1 MSRPLSRPVQ
11 NHVLNTV
18 NLQFKI
24 GGFLWFSFPLSQ
36 LGETRVSSSFSSFS
50 FSLLPLFPFLFNQ
63 IASLFARGRRRLRNV
78 QIKLCSLRSSSAA
91 LAACRWDCPQRS
103 GSSCEGQGI
112 LDSALIAVPSSLSL
126 YCDFFGGR
134 GHLPLLSFHL
144 SCNAPP
150 LPHLCLFAAARHP
163 LYDPCSLLP
172 LPPSTF
178 LPPHGPT
185 DPVQAYRDC
194 SSRGPPQFCTF
205 MLQIHAPP
213 SPAGLYIRPSAPAL
227 ALGSRGTSPAFRRL
241 SPLPPTQNERAAPE
255 VPGSSCPDL
264 PPDQLTCTPQV
275 PPAILSALGGQH
287 SLNNFWQVLLFLCRW
302 PVCDCGSQSSA
313 SRSGNCLSPL

>member
-1 MSRPLSRPVQ
+1 M
-11 NHVLNTV
+11 
-18 NLQFKI
+18 
-24 GGFLWFSFPLSQ
+24 
-36 LGETRVSSSFSSFS
+36 SSSFSSFS

-78 QIKLCSLRSSSAA
+78 QIKLYSLRSSSAA

-194 SSRGPPQFCTF
+194 SSEALLNFAPSCSKSTRRLLQPGSTYGPPP
-205 MLQIHAPP
+205 PP
-213 SPAGLYIRPSAPAL
+213 SLSARGGRLPLFGASRRFHQPKMSGRLPRFPAPA
-227 ALGSRGTSPAFRRL
+227 APTS
-241 SPLPPTQNERAAPE
+241 LPTN
-255 VPGSSCPDL
+255 
-264 PPDQLTCTPQV
+264 
-275 PPAILSALGGQH
+275 
-287 SLNNFWQVLLFLCRW
+287 
-302 PVCDCGSQSSA
+302 
-313 SRSGNCLSPL
+313 